1 MLHSAYLD
9 WSLMHTSKAV
19 HVRTLN
25 RFSWG
30 VTSISGS
37 ILRASFC
44 LIIYFLKQT
53 EGDALSAKTRPI
65 SSTFPAQV
73 WIAGTML
80 LSNADTFNKIWSS
93 GLFFMVV
100 CVSRADIKKHCS
112 AVLFLLQA
120 VHFFFEPSIY
130 SIFAVMFNTQI
141 FRVDPW
147 LWTQR
152 NSSLCLGKA
161 FVAFFSSFFFFLLHL
176 YGERRRISSCTHLCI
191 FCLARYVLVHL
202 KVIVQRM
209 DDM

>member
-1 MLHSAYLD
+1 MLYLQRPD
-9 WSLMHTSKAV
+9 QFHQCSQHKYELQGPCFWAMLILSTRFEALAC
-19 HVRTLN
+19 
-25 RFSWG
+25 FSWLF
-30 VTSISGS
+30 VLVELTLRSI
-37 ILRASFC
+37 A
-44 LIIYFLKQT
+44 
-53 EGDALSAKTRPI
+53 AL
-65 SSTFPAQV
+65 
-73 WIAGTML
+73 
-80 LSNADTFNKIWSS
+80 
-93 GLFFMVV
+93 
-100 CVSRADIKKHCS
+100 CC
-112 AVLFLLQA
+112 FLLQA